1 MYFGVMWL
9 KLTYE
14 YDDGLGWALWTVH
27 TNMSVSS
34 VIKVRRRHRRFA
46 CFVMGLLQLRYEHD
60 SSTIRLRFE
69 RDTTSYEELCA
80 FEQ

>member
-1 MYFGVMWL
+1 MYYLFIMRQ
-9 KLTYE
+9 
-14 YDDGLGWALWTVH
+14 
-27 TNMSVSS
+27 
-34 VIKVRRRHRRFA
+34 VICWFVYKKNPRF
-46 CFVMGLLQLRYEHD
+46 MGLLQLRYEHD

>member
-1 MYFGVMWL
+1 MRE
-9 KLTYE
+9 T
-14 YDDGLGWALWTVH
+14 GLVVADAP
-27 TNMSVSS
+27 
-34 VIKVRRRHRRFA
+34 R
-46 CFVMGLLQLRYEHD
+46 VMGLLQLRYEHD